1 MKQKSVY
8 ASLALLVF
16 LAACGKGG
24 AEKMVSLGGAAIDDP
39 AAVARVR
46 EGSMLVRG
54 IDEQRMKMEDVQN
67 PFHDFV
73 YAITPG
79 KHTLLAMNIQSGHVI
94 PTENM
99 RCYIIEAHFQ
109 PNVAYRLDEDKA
121 NWRAVITRE
130 DGGAEVASAKMADQ
144 QSAFGNP
151 CNWK

>member
-1 MKQKSVY
+1 MKKKAVL
-8 ASLALLVF
+8 ASLLLLAF
-16 LAACGKGG
+16 LTACGKGG
-24 AEKMVSLGGAAIDDP
+24 AEKMISLGGAAIDDS

-54 IDEQRMKMEDVQN
+54 IDEQRMKVADVPN
-67 PFHDFV
+67 PFNDFV

-79 KHTLLAMNIQSGHVI
+79 KHTLLLMNIQSGHVI

-99 RCYIIEAHFQ
+99 RCYIIEADFQ

-121 NWRAVITRE
+121 NWRAVLTRE
-130 DGGAEVASAKMADQ
+130 EGGAEVASAKMADQ

-151 CNWK
+151 CHWK